1 MSTPPTP
8 PHPTPQEKDDGDLE
22 SVSSG
27 SSYNPAPRKKNRVA
41 KTVARNRIQEEALK
55 VRRKDLSNEGSE
67 VESVDL
73 QRDMDRKEEELKVR
87 KAELENLKGTVEF
100 SKAVKEDKWK
110 LTAPEGEGL
119 SVSSANEDMHNHL
132 PEELLEEI
140 FKMTVESEVEY
151 DEDGYVVEPTYPEVE
166 KFQENRQL
174 SLEIQNG
181 KQNLTFIASDIDG
194 EESDGEVR

>member
-1 MSTPPTP
+1 M
-8 PHPTPQEKDDGDLE
+8 
-22 SVSSG
+22 
-27 SSYNPAPRKKNRVA
+27 
-41 KTVARNRIQEEALK
+41 
-55 VRRKDLSNEGSE
+55 SNEGSE